1 MQKFQDPPLTAEL
14 SIKSTVW
21 QNWFR
26 GVTARF
32 GSGKLPSAVT
42 PGASPYVYQNTTQW
56 DQIIIVKGG
65 TVSKIEFS
73 RDRTNWYDVG
83 VTAGMQ
89 HVPPAD
95 FLRVTYSVAPTM
107 TMVNR

>member
-1 MQKFQDPPLTAEL
+1 MKTFQPPPITTPV
-14 SIKSTVW
+14 SHTSKIW
-21 QNWFR
+21 QNFFKSIS
-26 GVTARF
+26 ARF
-32 GSGKLPSAVT
+32 GSGQLPSAIT
-42 PGASPYVYQNTTQW
+42 PGASPYTYQNTTQW

-73 RDRTNWYDVG
+73 RDGTNWYDVG
-83 VTAGMQ
+83 VTAGTQ

-95 FLRVTYSVAPTM
+95 FLRVTYSDAPAM